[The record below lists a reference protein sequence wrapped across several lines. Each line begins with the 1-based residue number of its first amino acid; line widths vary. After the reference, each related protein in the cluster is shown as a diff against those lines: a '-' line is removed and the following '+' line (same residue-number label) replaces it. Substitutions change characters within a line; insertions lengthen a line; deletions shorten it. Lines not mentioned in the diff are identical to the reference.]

1 MKKKKIIIRIIEFI
15 IILSIFS
22 ILIYVA
28 IGVYN
33 ESQIRLKEEARSKVQ
48 IDRILQEK
56 QVEENPA
63 EIVEKPVEKV
73 NIPKSYLGFEVSSQL
88 IIPKINL
95 ETYVLKDYTKDRMD
109 VCPTKFW
116 GPDPNEI
123 RKLLYNRS

>member
-1 MKKKKIIIRIIEFI
+1 MKKIIIRIIEFI

-33 ESQIRLKEEARSKVQ
+33 ESQIRLKEEARSKIQ
-48 IDRILQEK
+48 INRILQEK
-56 QVEENPA
+56 QIEQKEV

-73 NIPKSYLGFEVSSQL
+73 NIPKSYLGFEVSAQL

-123 RKLLYNRS
+123 RKLLYNGS

>member
-1 MKKKKIIIRIIEFI
+1 MKKKKIIIRIIELI
-15 IILSIFS
+15 IILIIFS

-33 ESQIRLKEEARSKVQ
+33 ESQIRLKEEARSKIQ

-56 QVEENPA
+56 QIEQKEV

-73 NIPKSYLGFEVSSQL
+73 NIPKSYLGFEVSAQL

-123 RKLLYNRS
+123 RKLLYNGS

>member
-1 MKKKKIIIRIIEFI
+1 M
-15 IILSIFS
+15 L
-22 ILIYVA
+22 L

-33 ESQIRLKEEARSKVQ
+33 ESQIRLKEEARSRIQ

-56 QVEENPA
+56 QVEKNKVEV
-63 EIVEKPVEKV
+63 VEKQIEKV
-73 NIPKSYLGFEVSSQL
+73 NIPKSYLGFEVSAQL
-88 IIPKINL
+88 VIPKIDL

>member
-33 ESQIRLKEEARSKVQ
+33 ESQIRLKEEARSKIQ

-56 QVEENPA
+56 QIEPKEV
-63 EIVEKPVEKV
+63 EIVEKKVEKV
-73 NIPKSYLGFEVSSQL
+73 NILKSYLGFEVAAQL

-123 RKLLYNRS
+123 RKFLYNRS

>member
-1 MKKKKIIIRIIEFI
+1 MKKIIIRIIEFI
-15 IILSIFS
+15 IILIIFS

-33 ESQIRLKEEARSKVQ
+33 ERRLKEEARSKIQ

-56 QVEENPA
+56 QIEQKEV

-73 NIPKSYLGFEVSSQL
+73 NIPKSYLGFEVSAQL

-123 RKLLYNRS
+123 RKLLYNGS

>member
-1 MKKKKIIIRIIEFI
+1 MKKIIIRIIEFI
-15 IILSIFS
+15 IILIIFS

-33 ESQIRLKEEARSKVQ
+33 ESQIRLKEEARSKIQ

-56 QVEENPA
+56 QIEQKEV

-73 NIPKSYLGFEVSSQL
+73 NIPKSYLGFEVSAQL

-123 RKLLYNRS
+123 RKLLYNGS

>member
-1 MKKKKIIIRIIEFI
+1 MKKKKIIIRIIGFI
-15 IILSIFS
+15 IILTIFS

-33 ESQIRLKEEARSKVQ
+33 ESQIRLKEEARSRIQ

-56 QVEENPA
+56 QVEKNKVEV
-63 EIVEKPVEKV
+63 VEKQIEKV
-73 NIPKSYLGFEVSSQL
+73 SIPESYLDYEVSAQL
-88 IIPKINL
+88 VIPKIDL

-116 GPDPNEI
+116 GPEPNEI
-123 RKLLYNRS
+123 RQFLYNRS

>member
-1 MKKKKIIIRIIEFI
+1 MKKKKIIIRIIELI
-15 IILSIFS
+15 IILIIFS

-33 ESQIRLKEEARSKVQ
+33 ESQIRLKEEARSKIQ

-56 QVEENPA
+56 QIEQKEV

-73 NIPKSYLGFEVSSQL
+73 NIPKSYLGFEVSAQL

-95 ETYVLKDYTKDRMD
+95 ETNVLKDYTKDRMD

-123 RKLLYNRS
+123 RKLLYNGS

>member
-56 QVEENPA
+56 QVEENSA